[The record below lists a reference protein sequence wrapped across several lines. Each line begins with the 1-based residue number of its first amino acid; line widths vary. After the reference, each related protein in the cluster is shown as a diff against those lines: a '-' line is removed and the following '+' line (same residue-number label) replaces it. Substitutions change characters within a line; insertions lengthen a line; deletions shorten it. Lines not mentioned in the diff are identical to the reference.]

1 MKKFVLFFAAVLLA
15 IPAMSFACDTAGCY
29 PQPAPLSGSSEA
41 QAFQH
46 MDLSYGQDAGVQKI
60 DQFTVTKTRT
70 EKYEVDADVYGS
82 IHVSPDTLFFVGLSG
97 EIIKTNIDSFS
108 TSKVC
113 ADLNTMSGTVSMAAD
128 AGVSAASTGFAGASS
143 VAGNSGG
150 VTQTQTLAYKQGGTG
165 IQTASVYGY
174 TGVSATSG
182 IILP

>member
-29 PQPAPLSGSSEA
+29 PPPAPLSGSAEA

-46 MDLSYGQDAGVQKI
+46 LDLSYGQDAGVQQI
-60 DQFTVTKTRT
+60 DQFTVTKTHT
-70 EKYEVDADVYGS
+70 EKYEVDANVYGS
-82 IHVSPDTLFFVGLSG
+82 IHTNPDTLFFVGVSG
-97 EIIKTNIDSFS
+97 ELIKSNIDSFS
-108 TSKVC
+108 TAKVC
-113 ADLNTMSGTVSMAAD
+113 ADLNTMSGTISMAAD

-150 VTQTQTLAYKQGGTG
+150 LTQTQTLAYKQGGSG
-165 IQTASVYGY
+165 IQTATVYGY

-182 IILP
+182 LVQP